1 MKTEIRG
8 HQGDV
13 QFTTIGE
20 LPENAIK
27 TENKP
32 LALGTRSDHAHL
44 ITGNVE
50 RYESGS
56 RVIFEVKSKA
66 VLQHVT
72 MSAMEN
78 KANWKTTKELPIADH
93 KPIHLEKGIYE
104 FFIQNEYNPYKK
116 VFEKV
121 VD

>member
-1 MKTEIRG
+1 MKKEIRG

-13 QFTTIGE
+13 QFTAIRE
-20 LPENAIK
+20 LPEGVIK

-32 LALGTRSDHAHL
+32 LALGSRSDHAHIL
-44 ITGNVE
+44 TGAVE
-50 RYESGS
+50 RYEIGNH
-56 RVIFEVKSKA
+56 VIFEVKSKA

-72 MSAMEN
+72 VSAMEN
-78 KANWKTTKELPIADH
+78 EANWKTTKELPVADH
-93 KPIHLEKGIYE
+93 KPIHLKKGIYE

-121 VD
+121 ID